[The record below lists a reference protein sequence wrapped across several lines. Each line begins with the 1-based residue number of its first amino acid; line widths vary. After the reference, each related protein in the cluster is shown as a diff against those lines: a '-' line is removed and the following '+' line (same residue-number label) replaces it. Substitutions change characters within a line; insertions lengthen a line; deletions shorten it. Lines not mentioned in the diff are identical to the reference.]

1 VLLVYAL
8 LSCLQV
14 ADLCLFL
21 HPLRAVDCANL
32 ALESMYTGE
41 FACPRVQFFFCFLMG
56 FLFFLVRKVNLE
68 M

>member
-41 FACPRVQFFFCFLMG
+41 FACPREQFFFVF
-56 FLFFLVRKVNLE
+56 
-68 M
+68 